1 MNVLSHSLW
10 IVYCITVYYFICRLD
25 IDSNIGVKISIFG
38 PDETTT
44 DGTSKISDILP
55 STSLCEDDV
64 ANGSQSKTWKFI
76 TNYIFGHNE
85 RLRFIVLQKQN
96 CSRWGPLGKEDIIAE
111 FFNWLLE
118 FQFSHYIMFPSKFF
132 WCVCTVKINSAITA
146 DLMSSFSHDLHI
158 SGFHHHALQYAQYY
172 QCSDDSH
179 INAHNENNKR
189 FSRSDFFLD
198 WMDLHHNIYLWQR
211 NITFLLLFWIFICW
225 IGQGKSN
232 NITKVFTHL
241 YLDLKCILLLCTNF
255 NFSILP
261 SYHQKYLF
269 YGKFLPFSQ

>member
-1 MNVLSHSLW
+1 MCYHIHYELYIVLS
-10 IVYCITVYYFICRLD
+10 TVYYFICRLD

-111 FFNWLLE
+111 FFN
-118 FQFSHYIMFPSKFF
+118 
-132 WCVCTVKINSAITA
+132 
-146 DLMSSFSHDLHI
+146 
-158 SGFHHHALQYAQYY
+158 
-172 QCSDDSH
+172 
-179 INAHNENNKR
+179 
-189 FSRSDFFLD
+189 
-198 WMDLHHNIYLWQR
+198 
-211 NITFLLLFWIFICW
+211 
-225 IGQGKSN
+225 
-232 NITKVFTHL
+232 
-241 YLDLKCILLLCTNF
+241 
-255 NFSILP
+255 
-261 SYHQKYLF
+261 
-269 YGKFLPFSQ
+269 